1 MKRLK
6 SLCALPIHTEVA
18 KGYIH
23 VEWEV
28 VMETIC
34 MEIFLISTNNDYDT
48 LSVASINQVE
58 L

>member
-6 SLCALPIHTEVA
+6 SLSALHIHVEVA

-23 VEWEV
+23 MKWEV

-34 MEIFLISTNNDYDT
+34 METFLISMNNGYDT
-48 LSVASINQVE
+48 LSVASINQAE
-58 L
+58 F